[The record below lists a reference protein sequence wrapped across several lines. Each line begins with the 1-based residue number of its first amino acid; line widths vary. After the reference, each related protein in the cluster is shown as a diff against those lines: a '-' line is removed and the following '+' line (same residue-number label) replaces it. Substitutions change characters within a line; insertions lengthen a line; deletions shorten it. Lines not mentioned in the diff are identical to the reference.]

1 MKKNIQN
8 IDHGLID
15 SSKFKYRPVIK
26 LNSEYK
32 EINTD
37 QDPYQIENLEYINIY
52 YYNTNKIIVTTP
64 LMVCPFALEVNNG
77 NSFKLQFTNYKT
89 DTEMNSFYNFITNIE
104 FQQMKYIG
112 INKSTIDDYISQ
124 IKYDKNNKYDPLLA
138 VKAPFRYNKYN
149 VDIYHDKYNLNI
161 QNINKFSNVVCDIYL
176 DKIWKYNGKYIS
188 KWKLK
193 SIYVK

>member
-52 YYNTNKIIVTTP
+52 YYNSNTWTGTI
-64 LMVCPFALEVNNG
+64 
-77 NSFKLQFTNYKT
+77 KT
-89 DTEMNSFYNFITNIE
+89 H
-104 FQQMKYIG
+104 
-112 INKSTIDDYISQ
+112 
-124 IKYDKNNKYDPLLA
+124 
-138 VKAPFRYNKYN
+138 V
-149 VDIYHDKYNLNI
+149 
-161 QNINKFSNVVCDIYL
+161 
-176 DKIWKYNGKYIS
+176 
-188 KWKLK
+188 
-193 SIYVK
+193 